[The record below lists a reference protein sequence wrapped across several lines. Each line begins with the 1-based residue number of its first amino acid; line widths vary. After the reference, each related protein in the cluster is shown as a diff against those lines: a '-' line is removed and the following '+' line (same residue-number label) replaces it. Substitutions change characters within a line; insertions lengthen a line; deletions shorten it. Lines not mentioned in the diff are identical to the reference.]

1 MNNKSLFYDPNSRYN
16 HVDNTKIL
24 FLTPN
29 QLNDLDIGFP
39 IQSTFNQDEY
49 DTQFPILL
57 DTLKEMVKETTLGE
71 INGSEIGIPIE
82 GSTCKT
88 FICISIN
95 GKLCKLQ
102 SEEWDINDNLHGMP
116 IYAQVKVFQR
126 LISEGQITLQDLAA
140 EDIDNSVYKKLVVN
154 ELTGSQMCKEKIEQL
169 DKIWDEQKKNIQLS
183 KKRQKILKA

>member
-49 DTQFPILL
+49 NTQFPILL

-82 GSTCKT
+82 GSTCKA

-154 ELTGSQMCKEKIEQL
+154 ELTGAQMCKEKIEQL